1 MEVQAPTRS
10 DSEQPIVPQ
19 AHTMLFQMSLST
31 LKADLLI
38 TEDGSTKDDT
48 DTNSKGYLT
57 NFLNFLQCYEAYG
70 I

>member
-1 MEVQAPTRS
+1 MS
-10 DSEQPIVPQ
+10 
-19 AHTMLFQMSLST
+19 FQMSLST

-48 DTNSKGYLT
+48 DTKSKGYLT